1 MEALNPSPLTGYLV
15 AIETL
20 NGSNFFDWK
29 LKIEITLSI
38 LDLDLALREDEPL
51 KPNNESTTEYKGKTI
66 SSAIPDKENAESFMV
81 HEQFVG
87 PTKALAITFMTKLLT
102 LRYDDNSSIRD
113 LIMQMIDITNK
124 LKSLYMEISDG
135 LLYDKFKLT
144 SNNGKKERNCN
155 FFRKKGYLKRNYLKY
170 KKWLENKGIQQQS
183 ESH

>member
-1 MEALNPSPLTGYLV
+1 MEALIPSPLTGYLV

-20 NGSNFFDWK
+20 NGSNFSDWK

-38 LDLDLALREDEPL
+38 LDPDLAMREDEPL
-51 KPNNESTTEYKGKTI
+51 KPNNESTTEHKGKTI

-102 LRYDDNSSIRD
+102 LRYDDHSSIRD
-113 LIMQMIDITNK
+113 IMQMIDITNK

-135 LLYDKFKLT
+135 LMI
-144 SNNGKKERNCN
+144 NCN
-155 FFRKKGYLKRNYLKY
+155 FCRKKGHLKRNYLKY